1 MVWTYFDSGEKI
13 SSVDIF
19 YTDGELNELW
29 EKRYKMIHQFK
40 PIGVVRCQLKELED
54 VPFHWKVSEVEG
66 RIEIF
71 KEFKNGLKG
80 IGRFSHIAVIFIFH
94 KSRGYRLVQI
104 ARDGDIR
111 GVFAT
116 GSPLRPNPV
125 GLSILKLLKVEDN
138 ILYVKWL
145 DMVDG
150 TPVLDI
156 KPFHFDEIK
165 KKFS

>member
-1 MVWTYFDSGEKI
+1 
-13 SSVDIF
+13 
-19 YTDGELNELW
+19 
-29 EKRYKMIHQFK
+29 MINQFK
-40 PIGVVRCQLKELED
+40 WIGVVHCHLKKLKD

-71 KEFKNGLKG
+71 KEFEDGLKG
-80 IGRFSHIAVIFIFH
+80 IERFSHIAVIFVFH
-94 KSRGYRLVQI
+94 KSRGYQLIQTPK
-104 ARDGDIR
+104 DGQVR

-116 GSPLRPNPV
+116 GSPLRPNPI
-125 GLSILKLLKVEDN
+125 GLSVLKLLKVEDN
-138 ILYVKWL
+138 ILYVRWL

-165 KKFS
+165 KKILF